1 MTIYNLF
8 QLLLKGQFKIKFIN
22 IIFIQL
28 DADEL
33 FVNIHCFLNQYLHF
47 FLISRKIFEALRL
60 FLFI

>member
-22 IIFIQL
+22 IIFTQL

-33 FVNIHCFLNQYLHF
+33 FVNIQCFLNQYLHF
-47 FLISRKIFEALRL
+47 FLFRERYLKH
-60 FLFI
+60 